1 MSSAATRTSPTKI
14 PLSPRSTNTHLSTL
28 AGSLEVV
35 QNGEELKAATR
46 SSMEY
51 HRQVL
56 KEKLED
62 GELKYA
68 DLPPAHTHLCAW
80 IVY

>member
-1 MSSAATRTSPTKI
+1 M

-28 AGSLEVV
+28 AGSLEAA

-62 GELKYA
+62 GELKYGY
-68 DLPPAHTHLCAW
+68 LPRPRAYMCSIFGW
-80 IVY
+80 IY